1 MAVWWLGPEALD
13 APLRRPGFRS
23 VSFPASGSQV
33 LRGRERGSFAAFRSG
48 ASPDRSCPADA
59 LRLDGWWRGLNVL
72 AGGGEAV
79 EMGPASVR
87 DHAWTQSR
95 LLDFADPSDFACCT
109 AERGGCRRHAGPCGH
124 RRSVLFV
131 KDDLWIVADRL
142 ESPRGRGVR
151 LEWLPGASPY
161 THRTGRAR
169 LVLHTSAGP
178 FSIAV
183 LDESGRTCPGDL
195 VGGAASSTPAGPPG
209 TDSARTLPL
218 SLAVEQDGAMPVTL
232 VSVICGGLP
241 KVQVEGRQWRVRSD
255 RGEVRFRLED
265 GSFRDI
271 ALAEGRPSPPR
282 NGAQV
287 YTVSTP

>member
-1 MAVWWLGPEALD
+1 V
-13 APLRRPGFRS
+13 
-23 VSFPASGSQV
+23 
-33 LRGRERGSFAAFRSG
+33 
-48 ASPDRSCPADA
+48 
-59 LRLDGWWRGLNVL
+59 WWRGLNVL
-72 AGGGEAV
+72 VGGSEAV
-79 EMGPASVR
+79 EMVSAGIR

-95 LLDFADPSDFACCT
+95 LLDFADPSNFVCCT
-109 AERGGCRRHAGPCGH
+109 AERAGCRRHGGPCGH

-142 ESPRGRGVR
+142 ESPGGRGVR
-151 LEWLPGASPY
+151 LRWLPGAFPY

-169 LVLHTSAGP
+169 LVLHTGAGP

-195 VGGAASSTPAGPPG
+195 VGGAAPSAPAGLPG
-209 TDSARTLPL
+209 IESARTLAP
-218 SLAVEQDGAMPVTL
+218 SLAVEQDGPMPVTL

-241 KVQVEGRQWRVRSD
+241 KVQVEGREWRVRSD

-265 GSFRDI
+265 GSFRGI
-271 ALAEGRPSPPR
+271 ALAAAPPSPPR